1 MKSSSFIYYVI
12 IFLSVV
18 LLSQSFELPFSI
30 VGYSVFLSLLIIIT
44 SVILILKQDESDKE
58 TMKLKL
64 NKKMFLPLLGI
75 IIFIIVVEYIGWFFS
90 LFLLIMSFQFILS
103 RKKYISIVLNS
114 SFWILLS
121 FLVFEKVLHL
131 NFPMGKIWE
140 LL

>member
-90 LFLLIMSFQFILS
+90 LFLLLMSFQFILS